1 MLYRVIIPSARYE
14 DLTTNDPDQ
23 AREWCY
29 DMAQEFGYAE
39 VRRNLCGPEP
49 ILESYSASY

>member
-14 DLTTNDPDQ
+14 DQTTNDPDQ

-29 DMAQEFGYAE
+29 DLAQEFGYAE

-49 ILESYSASY
+49 IIESYTAS